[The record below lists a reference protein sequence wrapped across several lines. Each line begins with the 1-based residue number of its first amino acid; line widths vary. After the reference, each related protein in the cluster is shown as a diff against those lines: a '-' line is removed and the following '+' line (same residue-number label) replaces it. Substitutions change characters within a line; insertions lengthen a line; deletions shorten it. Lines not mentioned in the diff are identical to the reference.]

1 MNEVCEC
8 PTCGFQWTKGQHGG
22 HLCTEILLQQLKVV
36 KDELNQERTSHANSH
51 KVTFEK
57 VIFWKKQMQAALTII
72 YSAIGR
78 TDAEKDA
85 AQDVRLSERIFET
98 SFPSNN
104 DNGPRTA

>member
-1 MNEVCEC
+1 
-8 PTCGFQWTKGQHGG
+8 
-22 HLCTEILLQQLKVV
+22 
-36 KDELNQERTSHANSH
+36 
-51 KVTFEK
+51 
-57 VIFWKKQMQAALTII
+57 MQAALTII